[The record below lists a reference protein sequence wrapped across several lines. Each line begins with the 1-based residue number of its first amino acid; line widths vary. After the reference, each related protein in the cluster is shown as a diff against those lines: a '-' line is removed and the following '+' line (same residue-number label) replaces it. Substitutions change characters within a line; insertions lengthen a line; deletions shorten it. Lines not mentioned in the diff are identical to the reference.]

1 MEVESHEDDKN
12 CSVCESEV
20 GDGDHAMGCQWCG
33 LWTHRK
39 CLKPKMSEA
48 EYKAISNS
56 KNDNMMYFCTKCQPM
71 VGITLR
77 FFNEVRMKQ
86 ASMNER
92 LMSVENSIENISR
105 TITQTETDV
114 AAVKEN
120 VEQIS
125 EKIGAVESTMDR
137 VIDLKLDDMKDE
149 EKERERRQ
157 NNVILYNV
165 PEKVEGKNDKTIVEE
180 ILKHDLGVKDVKI
193 EDVFRLGVGK
203 EPRPILL
210 KVKDAQTQ
218 KVVLSKAKNLK
229 QADTEISRNIYIVS
243 DKTPRER
250 ERYRELQK
258 ELKERK
264 DKGETDLMIRDMK
277 VVKRREGRQ
286 KGTDGKEVRNRG
298 QENETGATGSSQR
311 RSYSHVLVPPNGQKQ

>member
-1 MEVESHEDDKN
+1 MEVESHEDIDKN
-12 CSVCESEV
+12 CSVCEGEV

-56 KNDNMMYFCTKCQPM
+56 KNDNLMYFCAKCQPM

-92 LMSVENSIENISR
+92 LMTVESTIENIIR

-114 AAVKEN
+114 ATVKKT
-120 VEQIS
+120 VGQIH
-125 EKIGAVESTMDR
+125 EKIGAVENTMDR

-165 PEKVEGKNDKTIVEE
+165 PEKVVGKTDKIIVEE
-180 ILKHDLGVKDVKI
+180 LIQHDLGVRDVTI
-193 EDVFRLGVGK
+193 EEVIRLGVGK
-203 EPRPILL
+203 EPRPIIL
-210 KVKDAQTQ
+210 KLNETQ
-218 KVVLSKAKNLK
+218 RTVLSKAKNLK
-229 QADTEISRNIYIVS
+229 QADTEASRNVYIVP
-243 DKTPRER
+243 D
-250 ERYRELQK
+250 
-258 ELKERK
+258 
-264 DKGETDLMIRDMK
+264 
-277 VVKRREGRQ
+277 
-286 KGTDGKEVRNRG
+286 
-298 QENETGATGSSQR
+298 
-311 RSYSHVLVPPNGQKQ
+311 

>member
-1 MEVESHEDDKN
+1 
-12 CSVCESEV
+12 
-20 GDGDHAMGCQWCG
+20 
-33 LWTHRK
+33 
-39 CLKPKMSEA
+39 
-48 EYKAISNS
+48 
-56 KNDNMMYFCTKCQPM
+56 M

-92 LMSVENSIENISR
+92 LMTVESTAENISR

-114 AAVKEN
+114 TTVKKT
-120 VEQIS
+120 VGQINK
-125 EKIGAVESTMDR
+125 KIGAVENTMDR
-137 VIDLKLDDMKDE
+137 VIYLKLDDMKDE

-165 PEKVEGKNDKTIVEE
+165 PEKVVGKTDKIIVEE
-180 ILKHDLGVKDVKI
+180 LIQHDLGVRDVII
-193 EDVFRLGVGK
+193 EEVIRLGVGK

-210 KVKDAQTQ
+210 KLHDTQTQ
-218 KVVLSKAKNLK
+218 RTVLSKAKNLK
-229 QADTEISRNIYIVS
+229 QADSEASRNVSIVP
-243 DKTPRER
+243 DKTPKER
-250 ERYRELQK
+250 EKYRELQK

-277 VVKRREGRQ
+277 VVKRRDGRQ
-286 KGTDGKEVRNRG
+286 RVTDGKEVSNKANQG
-298 QENETGATGSSQR
+298 KEVGVKVTSER